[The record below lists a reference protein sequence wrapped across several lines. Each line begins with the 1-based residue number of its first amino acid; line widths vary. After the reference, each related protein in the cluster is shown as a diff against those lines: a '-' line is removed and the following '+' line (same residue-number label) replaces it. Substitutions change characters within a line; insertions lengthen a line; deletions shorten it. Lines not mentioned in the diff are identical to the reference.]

1 MKNKILIFTIS
12 IAFLLLFLVF
22 FKGLKNPILYKPNIQ
37 LNSDLPEFETQD
49 FFTEKIIFSKDLFS
63 DKDVYL
69 INIWSSWCLPCKEE
83 HPYLLKF
90 QNNTSAKLIGINY
103 KDQKKNASQFLKQL
117 RNPFDKIINDKDG
130 TISINLGAYGVPE
143 TFLIKNNKIVK
154 KVIGPINEKNYVEIL
169 KEINEKK

>member
-1 MKNKILIFTIS
+1 LELIIR
-12 IAFLLLFLVF
+12 I
-22 FKGLKNPILYKPNIQ
+22 K
-37 LNSDLPEFETQD
+37 
-49 FFTEKIIFSKDLFS
+49 
-63 DKDVYL
+63 
-69 INIWSSWCLPCKEE
+69 
-83 HPYLLKF
+83 
-90 QNNTSAKLIGINY
+90 
-103 KDQKKNASQFLKQL
+103 KKNASQFLKQL